1 MEKPAESDIVIPLRL
16 TPEELLAIMQENG
29 IHTYAPLHCAVYAD
43 NRTIG
48 FFPCPEAMQFT
59 ADLGAEYEVF
69 DPMTETSLGK
79 RRYLDLQIPA
89 KGFAV
94 FELR

>member
-1 MEKPAESDIVIPLRL
+1 MS
-16 TPEELLAIMQENG
+16 
-29 IHTYAPLHCAVYAD
+29 
-43 NRTIG
+43 
-48 FFPCPEAMQFT
+48 FT

-69 DPMTETSLGK
+69 DPVTETSLGK
-79 RRYLDLQIPA
+79 RRYLELDIPE